1 MKDNFIK
8 ALENN
13 DLNKVKQ
20 IPKSDL
26 HNHSTRGGNIKY
38 IEDWIGKSTPRPT
51 SKFKNLHDMQQW
63 NNENINPIFRGTLGY
78 EKRIEAAFVQAKNDG
93 VRVLNMSIDS
103 DAIFYYGYQVENLIK
118 LLKGIHHS
126 FAPNVIFIPEIGFK
140 TVTSIDIMSELL
152 EVFLAQEYFRSID
165 IYGNE
170 FFLPTFKRI
179 FRRAKEK
186 GLILKAHVGEFGN
199 AELVREVVE
208 ELELN
213 QVQHGIA
220 AADSKSVMKWLSDNK
235 IQLNI
240 CPTSNILLSR
250 VENYKVHPIRKLYDN
265 GVKVTINTDD
275 MLIFNQS
282 VSEEFLNIYNAGVFN
297 STELDE
303 IRRNG
308 LSGNLHI

>member
-13 DLNKVKQ
+13 DLNKMRQ

-38 IEDWIGKSTPRPT
+38 IEDWIGKSISRPT

-63 NNENINPIFRGTLGY
+63 ANLNINPIFRGRLGY
-78 EKRIEAAFVQAKNDG
+78 EKRIEAAFIQAKNDG
-93 VRVLNMSIDS
+93 VKVLNMSIDS
-103 DAIFYYGYQVENLIK
+103 DAISYYAYQVENLVNS
-118 LLKGIHHS
+118 LKRIHHNV
-126 FAPNVIFIPEIGFK
+126 APNVIFIPEIGFK
-140 TVTSIDIMSELL
+140 TVTPIDVMSELL
-152 EVFLAQEYFRSID
+152 EIFLAQEYFKSID

-170 FFLPTFKRI
+170 FSLPTFKKI
-179 FRRAKEK
+179 FRKAKEK

-220 AADSKSVMKWLSDNK
+220 AANSKSIMKWLSDNK

-282 VSEEFLNIYNAGVFN
+282 VSEEFLNLYNEGVFN
-297 STELDE
+297 FTELDE
-303 IRRNG
+303 IRKNG
-308 LSGNLHI
+308 LLGDFHI